1 MSLLHKQLVNKVNH
15 ILIKEDLPKI
25 HKKHSPK
32 CDHVF
37 LIHEVK
43 PYS

>member
-15 ILIKEDLPKI
+15 ILIREVLPKI

-43 PYS
+43 P